1 MDDID
6 KMLWDVLV
14 VGAGPAGMTFVL
26 ELNRLR
32 PELKILVVEFGH
44 KEESGV
50 NELDESVEVLT
61 PLNHHDPYECTNKG
75 IGGTSATWGGRCV
88 SYDEIDF
95 LPREVVKDG
104 CTWNSNVFEEV
115 KKFYPRAGFYLD
127 CGDPV
132 FQLERIGGRNRRI
145 GERFVEGD
153 WTDSTLE
160 RWSLPTRF
168 GDKYGENV
176 RTLENVTVLE
186 GVRADVIAP
195 VANGQRVRLIERRT
209 NEATEVCAARVVL
222 SAGTQESTR
231 ILLRS
236 PSVFAGRGGTPH
248 ALGKFYQGHVSGK
261 IASIKFTGNPE
272 LTDFGFI
279 RDNDGVYLRRRL
291 QLSSE
296 ALLRE
301 NLLNTALWLDNPL
314 YHDPRHRNGTMSFM
328 YLMMISPV
336 LGKKLAPA
344 AIRNSV
350 TGKRVHALRGHILNI
365 VRDLPR
371 SIYEPLSIFAGRYLS
386 RRKLPGVFL
395 YSNNNEYALHFHA
408 EQQPV
413 ECNNMRI
420 GPDGK
425 TLVISYGYTD
435 DDIESII
442 RTHASL
448 DSWLRAT
455 GAGELKYWYPE
466 NELRS
471 RIREGSSDGIHQN
484 GTIRMSMS
492 PDVGVVDTNL
502 RVWGTENLFVCSS
515 AVFPTSGQANPTF
528 LQTAFAA
535 RLASHLGEII

>member
-1 MDDID
+1 LGPLEDIE
-6 KMLWDVLV
+6 KLLWDVLV
-14 VGAGPAGMTFVL
+14 VGAGPAGLTFVL

-32 PELKILVVEFGH
+32 PELKILVVEFGR

-61 PLNHHDPYECTNKG
+61 PVNHHDPYDCTNKG
-75 IGGTSATWGGRCV
+75 MGGTSATWGGRCV

-95 LPREVVKDG
+95 LPRAAVKEG
-104 CTWNSNVFEEV
+104 CTWNSSVFEEV
-115 KKFYPRAGFYLD
+115 KKFYPRAAMYLD
-127 CGDPV
+127 CGNPI
-132 FQLERIGGRNRRI
+132 FQLDRTSGRHRRI
-145 GERFVEGD
+145 AERFVEGD

-168 GDKYGENV
+168 GKKYGERV

-186 GVRADVIAP
+186 GVCADVIAP
-195 VANGQRVRLIERRT
+195 VPSGQKVRLIERST
-209 NEATEVCAARVVL
+209 DEAIEVCAARVVL

-236 PSVFAGRGGTPH
+236 SSVFAGRGGTPH
-248 ALGKFYQGHVSGK
+248 SLGKYYQGHISGK
-261 IASIKFTGNPE
+261 IASIKFSGNPKS
-272 LTDFGFI
+272 TDFGFI
-279 RDNDGVYLRRRL
+279 RDKDGVYLRRRL
-291 QLSSE
+291 QLSMA

-314 YHDPRHRNGTMSFM
+314 YFDPSHRSGTMSFM

-336 LGKKLAPA
+336 LGRKLAPP

-350 TGKRVHALRGHILNI
+350 TGGQVSALADHIHNI
-365 VRDLPR
+365 ARDLPR
-371 SIYEPLSIFAGRYLS
+371 SVYEPFRIFAGRYLP

-395 YSNNNEYALHFHA
+395 YSQNNEYALHFHA

-413 ECNNMRI
+413 ESNNMSI

-435 DDIESII
+435 DDIESIV

-448 DSWLRAT
+448 DSWLRTT

-484 GTIRMSMS
+484 GTIRMSMN
-492 PDVGVVDTNL
+492 PDIGVVDANL
-502 RVWGTENLFVCSS
+502 RVWGTENLFVC
-515 AVFPTSGQANPTF
+515 
-528 LQTAFAA
+528 
-535 RLASHLGEII
+535 